1 MYSISYVCL
10 PIHSWAN
17 TPDTPT
23 APSAEPSN
31 SFVRLPQF
39 FFRIPNRSHVFQ
51 FIRMS
56 SNSFVFQPK
65 TNSFVYRPIHSYVF
79 LKNLS
84 EPQFIRMSSTSFVRL
99 PEKIF
104 LNSKS
109 FVCRPSLSYA
119 LPSYVFLK
127 NLSELQFIRMSSKSF
142 VCLLI
147 HSYVFQKQILHPN
160 SFVCLPLP

>member
-39 FFRIPNRSHVFQ
+39 FSESQIV
-51 FIRMS
+51 RMY
-56 SNSFVFQPK
+56 SNSYVCLPIHSCSNQK
-65 TNSFVYRPIHSYVF
+65 PIHSYIV
-79 LKNLS
+79 
-84 EPQFIRMSSTSFVRL
+84 QFIRMSSTSFVRL

-109 FVCRPSLSYA
+109 FVCRPSISYA